1 MQERQR
7 DQCAARVPV
16 DGRRGRAVLLGS
28 SRRRTILALSPL
40 LVVYMLATVFFPR
53 RADDER
59 NYVELA
65 RNLLEGHYSG
75 LGWQP
80 ATPYATADPANPDL
94 WFGPG
99 LPTALLPL
107 VALDLPIELLRLSGA
122 LFLFIAVILFYEL
135 LRLRVG
141 QGIALLGAYTLG
153 AYFPFLLLISTLHSE
168 PLTILLIVAM
178 LYLVS
183 RYLAGGGLAYGMAA
197 SAAAAGVALTRV
209 AYGWVLTGMLV
220 IFALWW
226 LLSRRAG
233 VRRVAGVYALAF
245 ILCLP
250 WLAFTYSVTDR
261 LFVWGNSGPLSLYW
275 MSSPHREDLGNWRGG
290 AYQIVVSDPLLVHHR
305 EFFLELAP
313 LDPTEQNRRLEQ
325 RAFENIRGSPL
336 KFVRNVAAN
345 VSRMVF
351 GFPFSAKQETL
362 NTLYYLIPN
371 SLILWAVMGCGAL
384 VARRREPF
392 SVEAIAFATFA
403 TLGFGLHAVLAA
415 YPRMLMPLVPIA
427 LWFVF
432 QTLGTRVVPYLAGT
446 RGT

>member
-1 MQERQR
+1 
-7 DQCAARVPV
+7 
-16 DGRRGRAVLLGS
+16 
-28 SRRRTILALSPL
+28 
-40 LVVYMLATVFFPR
+40 
-53 RADDER
+53 
-59 NYVELA
+59 
-65 RNLLEGHYSG
+65 
-75 LGWQP
+75 
-80 ATPYATADPANPDL
+80 
-94 WFGPG
+94 
-99 LPTALLPL
+99 
-107 VALDLPIELLRLSGA
+107 
-122 LFLFIAVILFYEL
+122 
-135 LRLRVG
+135 
-141 QGIALLGAYTLG
+141 
-153 AYFPFLLLISTLHSE
+153 
-168 PLTILLIVAM
+168 
-178 LYLVS
+178 
-183 RYLAGGGLAYGMAA
+183 
-197 SAAAAGVALTRV
+197 
-209 AYGWVLTGMLV
+209 
-220 IFALWW
+220 
-226 LLSRRAG
+226 
-233 VRRVAGVYALAF
+233 
-245 ILCLP
+245 
-250 WLAFTYSVTDR
+250 
-261 LFVWGNSGPLSLYW
+261 